1 MPNPLIAGARDAST
15 GMFDTATL
23 PGDPGCYLF
32 LDKAGTIIYVGKAKN
47 LKKRVSS
54 YFQKKDHDPK
64 TRRLVETIARVSVMV
79 TNTETEALLLEN
91 NLIKKHQ
98 PKYNIDL
105 KDAKR
110 YAYIELTREPFPRI
124 GIARRTGAKEDATYF
139 GPFVSAAERDSLIRV
154 IKRIFL
160 LRSCRKLPKRA
171 CLRHHMHTCCAPCI
185 GEISREN
192 YQKQVERAAAV
203 LKGKA
208 NELLVSLREE
218 MAEHSVRQE
227 FEKALALR
235 NQISAI
241 SHLTERQH
249 VERPKE
255 NDQDVIAFTVS
266 DTTVYLMVFSV
277 EKGLLAGKQEYS
289 FDHGEDFFEE
299 FLVQYYADRTPPSEL
314 ILPVDVGEA
323 MAEYL
328 SERKGKPVHLT
339 VPRIGDKKKLLELV
353 EKNIEYA
360 FLKHDLKMKDLQA
373 SLDLED
379 LPDVIECFDISH
391 LSGTAM
397 VGSMVQ
403 FRGGV
408 PDKKNYRRF
417 KIRTVTGIDDFAS
430 IAEIVKRR
438 YNRLIREDAALP
450 DLIIIDGGKGQLS
463 AAAEI
468 LRELD
473 LTIPV
478 VAIAKSEE
486 DVFVPGEMLPRRLD
500 EKGMALH
507 YIQEIRD
514 EAHRFAISYNRLL
527 RKNAAPGGDGK
538 KKRSSRA
545 K

>member
-1 MPNPLIAGARDAST
+1 
-15 GMFDTATL
+15 MFDTATL

-32 LDKAGTIIYVGKAKN
+32 LDKEGTVIYVGKAKN

-64 TRRLVETIARVSVMV
+64 TRSLVAAIARISVMV

-98 PKYNIDL
+98 PRYNIDL

-124 GIARRTGAKEDATYF
+124 GIARKAGTKGDAAYF
-139 GPFVSAAERDSLIRV
+139 GPFVSAAERDSLVRV

-171 CLRHHMHTCCAPCI
+171 CLRHHMHTCSAPCI
-185 GEISREN
+185 GEISEEN
-192 YQKQVERAAAV
+192 YRKQVERAAAV

-208 NELLVSLREE
+208 GELLVSLREE
-218 MAEHSVRQE
+218 MGSCAESQE

-235 NQISAI
+235 NQIAAI

-249 VERPKE
+249 VERPGE
-255 NDQDVIAFTVS
+255 NDQDVIAYTVS
-266 DTTVYLMVFSV
+266 DGKVYLMVFSV

-289 FDHGEDFFEE
+289 FDTGEDFFEE
-299 FLVQYYADRTPPSEL
+299 FLVQYYADRTPPAEL
-314 ILPVDVGEA
+314 IVPVEVDEA
-323 MAEYL
+323 MAGYL
-328 SERKGKPVHLT
+328 AERRGRSVHVT
-339 VPRIGDKKKLLELV
+339 VPRIGEKKKLLELV

-360 FLKHDLKMKDLQA
+360 FLKQELKVKDLQA

-379 LPDVIECFDISH
+379 LPEVIECFDISH

-417 KIRTVTGIDDFAS
+417 RIRTVTGIDDFAS

-438 YNRLIREDAALP
+438 YNRLIREDAGLP

-463 AAAEI
+463 AAGSV

-478 VAIAKSEE
+478 AAIAKREE
-486 DVFVPGEMLPRRLD
+486 EVFLPGEMLPRKLD
-500 EKGMALH
+500 GKGMALR

-527 RKNAAPGGDGK
+527 RKKAAPGGEAK
-538 KKRSSRA
+538 KKRST
-545 K
+545 KK